1 MFKTVFLLAVIYVLL
16 NLGWAIKQWNKV
28 VEFAEPA
35 ITYVKTQDNIFSG
48 FVGDIQA
55 TDFSKLGQQ
64 KPESVCKD
72 LSNIKT
78 TPKYVKAKSFDSP
91 NIIENHCISLKG
103 IKNVSCLYTCQTN
116 PIGKGWG
123 ICWWKRQPCN
133 LSTYMPQTVKVQSG
147 W

>member
-1 MFKTVFLLAVIYVLL
+1 MFKTVFLLALIYALL

-48 FVGDIQA
+48 LLADIQA